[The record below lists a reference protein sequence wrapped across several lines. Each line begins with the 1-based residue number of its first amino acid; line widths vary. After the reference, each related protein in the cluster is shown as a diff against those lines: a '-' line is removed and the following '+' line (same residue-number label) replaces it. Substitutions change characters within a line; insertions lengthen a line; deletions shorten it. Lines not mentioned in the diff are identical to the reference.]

1 MRGFKWILGFAVVV
15 LLAGCVT
22 GSGGGDAAGMD
33 QLATEAATMGK
44 ADLQSMVSKYK
55 GLIAE
60 KVDVAGQLKAKLK
73 EIPVAEMLGEKATAL
88 KDELGDTLALIS
100 QLKDKLAVY
109 TSALK
114 VVPK

>member
-1 MRGFKWILGFAVVV
+1 MRGFKWILGLAVVV

-33 QLATEAATMGK
+33 QLATEAAAMGK
-44 ADLQSMVSKYK
+44 ADLQAMVSKYK

-60 KVDVAGQLKAKLK
+60 KVDVAGKLKATLK
-73 EIPVAEMLGEKATAL
+73 EIPVTEMLGEKATAL
-88 KDELGDTLALIS
+88 KGELSDTLALIS

-114 VVPK
+114 GVQQ